1 MTEIQPEENNV
12 TPDHDAVNHPRH
24 YTSHPSGVECLQITR
39 LLSFD
44 AGNAVK
50 YVWRTDLKNGL
61 EDLDKARF
69 YLADHIEH
77 LGQYADMP
85 TRAIILMD
93 LVARAE
99 AEIYGLDHYRP
110 RFFRAMVFGDTAAA
124 HDILNTYLEG
134 IPQ

>member
-1 MTEIQPEENNV
+1 M

-69 YLADHIEH
+69 YLADHLREI
-77 LGQYADMP
+77 GQYATMP
-85 TRAIILMD
+85 ARAIVLLD
-93 LVARAE
+93 LVASAE
-99 AEIYGLDHYRP
+99 VELHGRGHYRP
-110 RFFRAMVFGDTAAA
+110 RFFRAMVLGDTAAA
-124 HDILNTYLEG
+124 HLIVNTHLEE
-134 IPQ
+134 IQP